1 MKEKPG
7 KGSKKKPVVTNAIST
22 KTKLEW
28 ASTSTPQHSLNH
40 LIAVWRAGM
49 VKHFGHPAALS
60 ATYALSAKEKGSLA
74 QIFERL
80 GLFTDHDNVPVNFQP
95 HAADI
100 LVHAVRHWDYFLGK
114 HSKLPKIPTNSVLY
128 EKLFR
133 EVFAHWNEAGRPS
146 HGLDGI

>member
-1 MKEKPG
+1 M
-7 KGSKKKPVVTNAIST
+7 VVCST
-22 KTKLEW
+22 QYPL
-28 ASTSTPQHSLNH
+28 
-40 LIAVWRAGM
+40 
-49 VKHFGHPAALS
+49 PAANSKDPRLYCCCS
-60 ATYALSAKEKGSLA
+60 DLEGGSLA